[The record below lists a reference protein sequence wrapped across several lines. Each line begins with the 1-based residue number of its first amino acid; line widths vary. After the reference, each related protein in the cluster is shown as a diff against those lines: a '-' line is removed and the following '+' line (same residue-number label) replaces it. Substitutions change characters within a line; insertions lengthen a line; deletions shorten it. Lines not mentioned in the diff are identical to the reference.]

1 VDARIRRGQAA
12 EELLANPLLRESLA
26 ALREDLN
33 TQLLTVRLDDVEGQK
48 RIVMAVQMS
57 GAIER
62 YLKSLIRDGDAL
74 AGTIQLRG
82 KRID

>member
-1 VDARIRRGQAA
+1 M
-12 EELLANPLLRESLA
+12 
-26 ALREDLN
+26 
-33 TQLLTVRLDDVEGQK
+33 TVRLDDVEGQK

-62 YLKSLIRDGDAL
+62 YLKVLIRDGESM
-74 AGTIQLRG
+74 AGTLQLRG

>member
-1 VDARIRRGQAA
+1 
-12 EELLANPLLRESLA
+12 
-26 ALREDLN
+26 LN